1 MKCQPWCLAGSVSEG
16 RRELAALALHRMS
29 EALRNFLLSRSP
41 SCLEP
46 TPGFVLGLASLERCL
61 AVLQLSGQQTHQV
74 SACSR
79 LWNSSAGWGWV
90 VSVGARNTD
99 PEGHEAPG
107 KMALFRSVLS
117 VAVPAICV
125 GSWH

>member
-29 EALRNFLLSRSP
+29 EALRNSCSPDPPPAWNPHPALFWVWPAWRGALLCYSSQDNK
-41 SCLEP
+41 P
-46 TPGFVLGLASLERCL
+46 TKSQRAPDCGIPMLDG
-61 AVLQLSGQQTHQV
+61 
-74 SACSR
+74 
-79 LWNSSAGWGWV
+79 AGV

-99 PEGHEAPG
+99 PEGYEAPG
-107 KMALFRSVLS
+107 KTAWFQSVFS